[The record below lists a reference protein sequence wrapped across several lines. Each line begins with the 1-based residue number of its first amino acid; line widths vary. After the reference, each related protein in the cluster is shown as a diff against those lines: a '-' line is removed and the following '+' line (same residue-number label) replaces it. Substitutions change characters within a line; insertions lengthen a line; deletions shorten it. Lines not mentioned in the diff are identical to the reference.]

1 VPAIRAAATM
11 VTLGQMGAC
20 VRPIATVA
28 AIFCLALLDTAP
40 AAQFSI
46 HCVNLASGASWTLQ
60 VDDRQQTVD
69 GIPARITAGGIAWRD
84 AQTGGAFDLDRS
96 SGVLTFTN
104 ASSTGG
110 YILRHQCR
118 LN

>member
-1 VPAIRAAATM
+1 MKALNFSAIVMTMTLVAGTGAHAT
-11 VTLGQMGAC
+11 
-20 VRPIATVA
+20 
-28 AIFCLALLDTAP
+28 
-40 AAQFSI
+40 QFTI
-46 HCVNLASGASWTLQ
+46 KCVNVASGTSWSLK

-69 GIPARITAGGIAWRD
+69 GAPARVTAAAIAWRNN
-84 AQTGGAFDLDRS
+84 GGFFDLDRS

-118 LN
+118 LD